1 MRRLW
6 VATLVIL
13 GILIPATPA
22 GAVSKATAEFIA
34 AFEGYYARPYNDPAG
49 FATVGYGHLLGYRS
63 VSAADRKGVWVSGQN
78 RPGYLSQAEAM
89 RLLRTD
95 LRKYEAQVYDRIGRA
110 KVNGPIMTALTSF
123 TFNLGAGY
131 LDFRKSNGFT
141 RQTNV
146 AWHIRKGNYLT
157 AARQMKIF
165 DGVISGGKRYVL
177 AGLTRRRNDEFKLM
191 LRGIRQLGKCGLGCI
206 SDDNSGGMTLS
217 SPR

>member
-6 VATLVIL
+6 IAILVALGMLV
-13 GILIPATPA
+13 PASPA
-22 GAVSKATAEFIA
+22 GAVSQATAEFIA
-34 AFEGYYARPYNDPAG
+34 GFEGYYGRPYNDPAG

-63 VSAADRKGVWVSGQN
+63 VSAADRKGVWVRGQN
-78 RPGYLSQAEAM
+78 KPGFLSQAEAM

-95 LRKYEAQVYDRIGRA
+95 LAKYEAQVFERIGRA

-141 RQTNV
+141 PRTNI
-146 AWHIRKGNYLT
+146 AWHVRKGNYLK
-157 AARQMKIF
+157 AARQMKLF
-165 DGVISGGKRYVL
+165 DGVISGGRRYVL

-206 SDDNSGGMTLS
+206 SDDSSGGMTLS
-217 SPR
+217 ARR